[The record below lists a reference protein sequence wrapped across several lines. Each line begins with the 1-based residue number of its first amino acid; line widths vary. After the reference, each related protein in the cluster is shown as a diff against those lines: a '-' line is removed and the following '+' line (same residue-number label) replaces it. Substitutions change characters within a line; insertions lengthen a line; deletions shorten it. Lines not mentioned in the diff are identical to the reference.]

1 MRFFLLLVV
10 PGVILYHV
18 AEERKRL
25 LLRLQDFLEYTSNGQ
40 SAPRGADPYRDALR
54 ARTRWA
60 LVTPAIV
67 AVNVTIFICML
78 FGAGALSDQATLLG
92 WGASFGPRTTNGE
105 WWRLLTATFVHSG
118 MIALLVNV
126 AGLAQAGLVTERL
139 AGPVA
144 FVTVY
149 ISAGLTASL
158 VNLSSHPMSVSSGAS
173 GAVFGVYGLLLAT
186 SVWSRFNRSDISIP
200 LKTARALPSR
210 GDLLS

>member
-1 MRFFLLLVV
+1 
-10 PGVILYHV
+10 
-18 AEERKRL
+18 
-25 LLRLQDFLEYTSNGQ
+25 
-40 SAPRGADPYRDALR
+40 
-54 ARTRWA
+54 
-60 LVTPAIV
+60 
-67 AVNVTIFICML
+67 ML

-149 ISAGLTASL
+149 VSAGLAASL
-158 VNLSSHPMSVSSGAS
+158 VTLSSHPMSVSFGAS

-186 SVWSRFNRSDISIP
+186 SMWSRFNRSDDHDSAEGGEEP
-200 LKTARALPSR
+200 RSSR
-210 GDLLS
+210 RDIRPVPHGERRHGRRR